1 MGYSGLL
8 IASPQMVDV
17 FFAKTV
23 ILLCDYN
30 EDGALG
36 IVVNRTTELH
46 PDEVLEQMEVSDGG
60 GIRSPVLW
68 GGPVQPGAVFL
79 TYSRAPEGM
88 PSAAE
93 GEDSEPVF
101 DLGPRLQVSPSREVI
116 RAVAADHGNPGAF
129 LSLGYA
135 GWGAGQLDEEIQS
148 GSWIFTEAEPSAL
161 FGVAADDLY
170 DYCIDKLGVGEH
182 QLWMMPIDE

>member
-1 MGYSGLL
+1 MGDSGLL

-23 ILLCDYN
+23 GLLCDYN
-30 EDGALG
+30 EEGALG

-60 GIRSPVLW
+60 GIRGPVLW

-79 TYSRAPEGM
+79 TYSRLPKALEPQ
-88 PSAAE
+88 
-93 GEDSEPVF
+93 EDDEDVEPVF
-101 DLGPRLQVSPSREVI
+101 HLAPRLQVSPSREVI
-116 RAVAADHGNPGAF
+116 QAVSADDGNPGAF

-148 GSWIFTEAEPSAL
+148 GSWIFTEVDPSAL
-161 FGVAADDLY
+161 FDVPADDLY
-170 DYCIDKLGVGEH
+170 DHCIDTLGVAEN
-182 QLWMMPIDE
+182 QLWMIPINE